1 MNSRLAPL
9 LLCTAA
15 IVFACGPRPHRQ
27 PSSSA
32 AAQKTVESHAPA
44 AMALTPSLDVSVGPT
59 VNLALRVENDSDK
72 RIELT
77 FASGQTHDFVVLDE
91 AGTEVWRWSA
101 DRMFTQAMQN
111 KLVPARDTITYSER
125 WEHGGRH
132 GKFTAVAVLNS
143 TNHPLEHR
151 AEFQLP

>member
-1 MNSRLAPL
+1 MNRSLAPA
-9 LLCTAA
+9 LLCSAA

-27 PSSSA
+27 PSA
-32 AAQKTVESHAPA
+32 AAQKKVESSAPA
-44 AMALTPSLDVSVGPT
+44 AMSLSPSLDVKVGPT
-59 VNLALRVENDSDK
+59 VDLALRISNGSDK

-77 FASGQTHDFVVLDE
+77 FASGQTHDFVILD
-91 AGTEVWRWSA
+91 ATGTEVWRWSA

-111 KLVPARDTITYSER
+111 KLVGARDAITYSEQ

-132 GKFTAVAVLNS
+132 GHFTAVATLNS
-143 TNHPLEHR
+143 TSHPLEHR